1 MRTKHYYY
9 DYGYA
14 TKKRNKTRDDAG
26 IKFLFSVVFQK
37 KKDNIIITSQ
47 C

>member
-14 TKKRNKTRDDAG
+14 RKKRNKTRDDAG
-26 IKFLFSVVFQK
+26 IKFLFSVVSKNGINDHF
-37 KKDNIIITSQ
+37 NI
-47 C
+47 